1 MNDFFEQLKSIE
13 YCLFCNAKLDDHD
26 ENDPI
31 LFITSFICNNK
42 KCDEFDFSYSDND
55 YCFFIKKSNDK
66 YAERFIKAINNKF
79 YLIKSGTKIELDINS
94 KEDLLKELYKI
105 KENLIFE

>member
-1 MNDFFEQLKSIE
+1 MSNFFKQLESIE
-13 YCLFCNAKLDDHD
+13 YCLFCNEKLDDHNTD
-26 ENDPI
+26 DPI

-42 KCDEFDFSYSDND
+42 KCDEFDFHYSDND
-55 YCFFIKKSNDK
+55 YCFFIKQSNDK
-66 YAERFIKAINNKF
+66 YMGRFIRAIDNKF
-79 YLIKSGTKIELDINS
+79 YLIKSGAEVELDINS